1 MALVARTAMCEG
13 TMSVETTVRTT
24 MEGVNLSIRNV
35 DCTRFPE
42 ISMVLDVQSESDNV
56 NISKNNIE
64 VFENNYLQHVLSLD
78 KVVIDNKIP
87 VDIVFVLDKT
97 GSMKDKVAEIRQ
109 SIDSFIAKMTKQGID
124 YRLGLVTFSDAVE
137 SVSYMTD
144 SEQTLNGWLDKVV
157 AEGGGDDKENA
168 LEGLRAATNMRFRPG
183 VNRIALLITDAE
195 CHQRGEHGDGTTD
208 LTSESAAR
216 LMSAMDIRTFCITD
230 TSVKNYNA
238 IAAMTGGEVF
248 NLSDHFDRIL
258 NNVCSQMKSYY
269 VLRYESSKP
278 YIPDSMYIQLYHTGE
293 SRVVATKAIPVLEI
307 GQKLDVDNILFQYN
321 SAEIEPQ
328 SFSTLNRIVQMLKA
342 RPTLHIRVLGH
353 SDSTGADEYN
363 FRLSQQRA
371 FAVQKYIAESGI
383 DAHRIEPVGMGKGDP
398 IAPNTSEDGRR
409 LNRRTEFII
418 TEK

>member
-1 MALVARTAMCEG
+1 MAFTARMAVAEGAMN
-13 TMSVETTVRTT
+13 VETMVRTNVD
-24 MEGVNLSIRNV
+24 GVDLSIRNV
-35 DCTRFPE
+35 DFTRFPE
-42 ISMVLDVQSESDNV
+42 ISMVLDVQSASGNE
-56 NISKNNIE
+56 NISKDNVE
-64 VFENNYLQHVLSLD
+64 VFENNYLQQVISLNKVVVKD
-78 KVVIDNKIP
+78 KVP

-97 GSMKDKVAEIRQ
+97 GSMKDKVAEIRGA
-109 SIDSFIAKMTKQGID
+109 IDSFIGKMVKQGID
-124 YRLGLVTFSDAVE
+124 YRLGLVTFSDVVE
-137 SVSYMTD
+137 QVSWMTD
-144 SEQTLNGWLDKVV
+144 SVQTLEGWLDQVV

-168 LEGLRAATNMRFRPG
+168 LEGLRSATNMNFRPG
-183 VNRIALLITDAE
+183 VNRIAVLITDAE

-230 TSVKNYNA
+230 TSVKNYNP

-248 NLSDHFDRIL
+248 NIYDHFDHIL
-258 NNVCSQMKSYY
+258 NAVCSQMKSYY
-269 VLRYESSKP
+269 VLRYVSSKP
-278 YIPDSMYIQLYHTGE
+278 YIPDSMYIQIYHTGE
-293 SRVVATKAIPVLEI
+293 NKVIATKAIPVLQI
-307 GQKLDVDNILFQYN
+307 GQKLDVDNILFEYN
-321 SAEIEPQ
+321 SATIEPQ
-328 SFSTLNRIVQMLKA
+328 SFPTLNRIAQMLKA

-371 FAVQKYIAESGI
+371 FAVQKYISESGI
-383 DAHRIEPVGMGKGDP
+383 DLHRVEPVGMGKDDP

>member
-1 MALVARTAMCEG
+1 MAFTARNAACEND
-13 TMSVETTVRTT
+13 MNVETMVRTNV
-24 MEGVNLSIRNV
+24 EGVDLSIRNV
-35 DCTRFPE
+35 DFTRFPE
-42 ISMVLDVQSESDNV
+42 ISMVLDVESSSGNE
-56 NISKNNIE
+56 NISKDNIE
-64 VFENNYLQHVLSLD
+64 VFENNYLQQVISLNKVVVKD
-78 KVVIDNKIP
+78 KVP

-97 GSMKDKVAEIRQ
+97 GSMKNKVTEIRGA
-109 SIDSFIAKMTKQGID
+109 IDSFISKLVKQGID
-124 YRLGLVTFSDAVE
+124 YRLGLVTFSDVVE
-137 SVSYMTD
+137 QVSWMTD
-144 SEQTLNGWLDKVV
+144 SVQTLEGWLNNVV

-168 LEGLRAATNMRFRPG
+168 LEGLRSATNMNFRPG
-183 VNRIALLITDAE
+183 VNRVAILITDAE

-208 LTSESAAR
+208 LTSESAAQ

-230 TSVKNYNA
+230 TSVKDYNP

-248 NLSDHFDRIL
+248 NIYDHFDQIL
-258 NNVCSQMKSYY
+258 NSVCSQMKSYY
-269 VLRYESSKP
+269 VLRYVSSKP
-278 YIPDSMYIQLYHTGE
+278 YIPDSMYIQIYHTGE
-293 SRVVATKAIPVLEI
+293 NKVIATKAIPVLQI

-321 SAEIEPQ
+321 SAEIQPQ
-328 SFSTLNRIVQMLKA
+328 SFPTLNRIAQMLRA

-383 DAHRIEPVGMGKGDP
+383 DPHRVEPVGMGKDDP